1 MRGGARRPGRRC
13 VRPWSEDA
21 ALRAAVRRLRE
32 QGETVVCI
40 LPGHEHE
47 GQEFECDRE
56 AGRRRR
62 PMGGARAVSALRPE
76 ISKVRVTQDYAAAEN
91 AAAGHNVVVV
101 GTQWGDEGK
110 GRWWTG

>member
-1 MRGGARRPGRRC
+1 MNGSEPIRRRKLSHEVLDRLLSRITGGELAAGQHLPSERDLMSQYQVGRPA
-13 VRPWSEDA
+13 VRAPWSEDA

-56 AGRRRR
+56 LVAV
-62 PMGGARAVSALRPE
+62 GGQWAVRAL
-76 ISKVRVTQDYAAAEN
+76 
-91 AAAGHNVVVV
+91 
-101 GTQWGDEGK
+101 
-110 GRWWTG
+110 